1 MIDIKFLVKK
11 WLSNGQ
17 NDCTELTNR
26 LLVEIVFFS
35 AVV

>member
-17 NDCTELTNR
+17 GDRTELTNR
-26 LLVEIVFFS
+26 LLVKIVFS
-35 AVV
+35 VV

>member
-11 WLSNGQ
+11 WLNNGQ

-26 LLVEIVFFS
+26 LLVEIVFS
-35 AVV
+35 VL